1 MAQLIR
7 GLDAARV
14 RANAAQVR
22 SEITAACERSG
33 RDPDDVE
40 LLAAVKYVALDE
52 VGVLADAGL
61 SCVGENRAQDLIAK
75 AARYGDRL
83 RFDFIGHLQSRKL
96 RDVLPHVRWIHSVA
110 SDSVLEQLARHG
122 TPQTEVLIEVNVAGE
137 SSKSGVVPADLG
149 AFIDRCPVKVVGLM
163 TMPPLAEQ
171 AQDSRRWFAALAQL
185 AAEHGLEQLSMG
197 TTQDFA
203 VAVEEGATIV
213 RVGTAI
219 FGGRTPQPPEPD
231 QAA

>member
-1 MAQLIR
+1 MAQLIH

-22 SEITAACERSG
+22 SEIAAACERSG
-33 RDPDDVE
+33 RDPAGVE

-52 VGVLADAGL
+52 VGVLVESGL
-61 SCVGENRAQDLIAK
+61 NCVGENRAQDLVAK
-75 AARYGDRL
+75 ASRYGDL
-83 RFDFIGHLQSRKL
+83 LTFDFIGHLQSRKV
-96 RDVLPHVRWIHSVA
+96 RDVLPHVRWVHSVA

-122 TPQTEVLIEVNVAGE
+122 TAKTEVLIEVNVAGE
-137 SSKSGVVPADLG
+137 PSKSGVVPAELG
-149 AFIDRCPVKVVGLM
+149 AFIARCPVQVVGLM
-163 TMPPLAEQ
+163 TMPPLVEQ
-171 AQDSRRWFAALAQL
+171 AQDSRRWFAALAKL

-213 RVGTAI
+213 RVGT
-219 FGGRTPQPPEPD
+219 RLYR
-231 QAA
+231 